1 MGAYYLDSSAL
12 VKRYVQERGTGW
24 VSTLTSVRSGHEIF
38 VALVTGVEVVSAVA
52 RQARAGRFSPQD
64 ASAIIQAFQNHFSSQ
79 YRVVLTVPAIVQ
91 QAMDLAQ
98 RHGLRG
104 YDAIQLASAL
114 AVQRELAAYGADPL
128 VFVCSDHE
136 LNSVAQAEGLRVENP
151 EMFV

>member
-79 YRVVLTVPAIVQ
+79 YRVVLTVPAMAQ
-91 QAMDLAQ
+91 QARDLAQ

-104 YDAIQLASAL
+104 YYAIQLASAGHFFPDAL
-114 AVQRELAAYGADPL
+114 LSD
-128 VFVCSDHE
+128 VCFW
-136 LNSVAQAEGLRVENP
+136 GLHCWRCCL
-151 EMFV
+151 F

>member
-1 MGAYYLDSSAL
+1 MGAYYLDTSAL

-24 VSTLTSVRSGHEIF
+24 VSTLTSVHSGHETF

-52 RQARAGRFSPQD
+52 RQARAGRFSLQD

-114 AVQRELAAYGADPL
+114 AVQGELAAYGAEPL

-136 LNSVAQAEGLRVENP
+136 LNSAAQAEGLRVENP
-151 EMFV
+151 EMYA

>member
-64 ASAIIQAFQNHFSSQ
+64 ASAIIQAFQNHFFSQ

-114 AVQRELAAYGADPL
+114 AVQGELAAYGADPL

-151 EMFV
+151 EMYA